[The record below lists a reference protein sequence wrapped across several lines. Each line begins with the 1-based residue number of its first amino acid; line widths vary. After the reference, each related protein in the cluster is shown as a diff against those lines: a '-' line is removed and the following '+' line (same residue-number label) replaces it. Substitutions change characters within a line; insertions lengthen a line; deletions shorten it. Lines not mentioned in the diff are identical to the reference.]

1 MTDHAKL
8 ARRFHAGDTTVN
20 ASGEGNM
27 LPRSVLKPD
36 GLTAL
41 IDGFIA
47 DGWVRP
53 EDRENEIAWL
63 LQGNLAARERDLRLL
78 VFAREAEV
86 YAACW
91 VERWLDGRG

>member
-8 ARRFHAGDTTVN
+8 ARRADAGDRTVN
-20 ASGEGNM
+20 ASGTGNM
-27 LPRSVLKPD
+27 MPRSVLKSD

-53 EDRENEIAWL
+53 EDRENKIAWL
-63 LQGNLAARERDLRLL
+63 LQGNLAARERDLDLL
-78 VFAREAEV
+78 VRARDAEA
-86 YAACW
+86 YAAGW
-91 VERWLDGRG
+91 VDRWLEGLR